1 MLPSMARD
9 DESDMSASQLI
20 NTYNLPDFS
29 ALPRLHPDPLHPRY
43 RHQFIA
49 DDQHDPTSAAKADG
63 TD

>member
-1 MLPSMARD
+1 MPNVARD
-9 DESDMSASQLI
+9 DESRMSASQLI

-43 RHQFIA
+43 RNLFVSDGQ
-49 DDQHDPTSAAKADG
+49 DDPASAAKADG